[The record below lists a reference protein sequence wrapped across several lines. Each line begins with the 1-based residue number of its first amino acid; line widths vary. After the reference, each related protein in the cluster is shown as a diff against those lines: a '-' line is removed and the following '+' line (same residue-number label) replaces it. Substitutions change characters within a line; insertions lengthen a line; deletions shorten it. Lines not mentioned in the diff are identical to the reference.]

1 MNLLSRELKLD
12 QTWSNSS
19 GLSFNPNFSSPEAI
33 IILTAIAIRNPV
45 FHRLV
50 NSKVFEMDIKN

>member
-19 GLSFNPNFSSPEAI
+19 GLSLNPNFSSPEAI
-33 IILTAIAIRNPV
+33 IILTAIAIRNPI
-45 FHRLV
+45 FHRIV
-50 NSKVFEMDIKN
+50 NTRIFEIDIKN